1 MMPRTLI
8 TLLCLLL
15 SFSSFFGATAQA
27 QGQDDISRHRECS
40 ECGMDR
46 KAYGFS
52 RMLVTFA
59 SGKEVGVC
67 SLHCAVLVMD
77 KNKGETVKELL
88 VADRNT
94 HELIAAESATWVV
107 GGKKRGVMTMRAKWA
122 FKEKSAAEDFIKEY
136 GGEIVP
142 WEDALA
148 AARADDLPKSR

>member
-1 MMPRTLI
+1 MPRTL
-8 TLLCLLL
+8 TALLFLFLT
-15 SFSSFFGATAQA
+15 FSGFFGSTAQA
-27 QGQDDISRHRECS
+27 QDQTDIVNHRECA

-67 SLHCAVLVMD
+67 SLHCAITVMD
-77 KNKGETVKELL
+77 NNKGETVKSLL

-94 HELIAAESATWVV
+94 HELIPAEKAIWVV

-122 FKEKSAAEDFIKEY
+122 FTTNEAAQEFVKEY
-136 GGEIVP
+136 EGKIVS
-142 WEDALA
+142 WEEALA
-148 AARADDLPKSR
+148 AARTDTMPMAM